1 MKKINK
7 NTPPALF
14 SQYIA
19 SHPNATW
26 DDVRNDFIDK
36 KSVYK
41 DIKEQIIKE
50 QYYLCA
56 YCECR
61 INLDENSRIEHFHPK
76 SDTAT
81 NTNWHILLSN
91 LLGVCNGGEQ
101 GEQDAF
107 PLPQNLSCDA
117 AKKNKICDGEIVNPL
132 KLPPFPPAFSFNK
145 SDGTLAPN
153 KEFCEKYTNIE
164 GNKCNSTCE
173 LLKNTIKILN
183 LNCDRLC
190 INRIHILHGIEKRK
204 KALRSMHKNNLN
216 CSPDKI
222 LKDITEQFFRNKWP
236 AYFTTIRNCLGEH
249 AEKYLK
255 EKNFDG

>member
-7 NTPPALF
+7 NAPPVLF
-14 SQYIA
+14 SQYID

-26 DDVRNDFIDK
+26 DDIRNTSNDNR
-36 KSVYK
+36 SLYK
-41 DIKEQIIKE
+41 DIKDQIFE
-50 QYYLCA
+50 DQYCLCA
-56 YCECR
+56 YCECH
-61 INLDENSRIEHFHPK
+61 INLDGNSRIEHFHPK
-76 SDTAT
+76 SDTST
-81 NTNWHILLSN
+81 NTNWHILWSN

-101 GEQDAF
+101 DNYQ
-107 PLPQNLSCDA
+107 LPQNLSCDA
-117 AKKNKICDGEIVNPL
+117 AKKNRICDGKIVNPL

-145 SDGTLAPN
+145 SDGTLFPN
-153 KEFCEKYTNIE
+153 KEFCETYANLE
-164 GNKCNSTCE
+164 ENKCNSTYE
-173 LLKNTIKILN
+173 LLENTIKVLN

-190 INRIHILHGIEKRK
+190 TNRRHILHGIEKRK
-204 KALRSMHKNNLN
+204 KALRSMHKNNIN

-222 LKDITEQFFRNKWP
+222 LKNITEQFFRNKWP